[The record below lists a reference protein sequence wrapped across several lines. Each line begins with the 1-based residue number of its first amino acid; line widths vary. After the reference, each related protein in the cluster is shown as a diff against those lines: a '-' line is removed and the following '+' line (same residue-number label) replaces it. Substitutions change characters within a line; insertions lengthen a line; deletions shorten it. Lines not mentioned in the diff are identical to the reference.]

1 MTITINE
8 TFEHN
13 RLPQQS
19 ESKAN
24 RMNRL
29 PQQSESNTQINRLP
43 LHSESNTQTNRLPL
57 HGESNIQ
64 STSMKHT
71 RTNTRRIR
79 RKIPTE

>member
-29 PQQSESNTQINRLP
+29 PQQSESNTQTNRLP
-43 LHSESNTQTNRLPL
+43 LHSESNTK
-57 HGESNIQ
+57 SIAAV
-64 STSMKHT
+64 
-71 RTNTRRIR
+71 
-79 RKIPTE
+79 

>member
-24 RMNRL
+24 R
-29 PQQSESNTQINRLP
+29 INRLP

-57 HGESNIQ
+57 Q
-64 STSMKHT
+64 STSMKHI
-71 RTNTRRIR
+71 RTNIQRIR
-79 RKIPTE
+79 RTE